1 MKPLLQLKRLR
12 RIGILF
18 TIIIIAGVV
27 ITIAWLV
34 YKIFDYRINDSMI
47 AAVIAAF
54 SLIYEI
60 NKSKKLNEAE
70 FLIHLNSLFITNQDY
85 KLVYNLLSAYD
96 FESEPDYINEISNC
110 DISNYLTLFETFYIL
125 LKRKVID
132 IKLLDDLFAYRFFL
146 AVHNPYIQ
154 REKLAISPKNFKNI
168 FRLERIWLNYRKQ
181 HIPNENYFSEV
192 YHLIYRSPFNEYLKV
207 FNGKQQ
213 SRIIKEMSVEPLDSQ
228 LNYEFRSINNL
239 KYFEQVY
246 KLQLEAVQASEQIKE
261 GMLRANTKDMIKSC
275 LASPH
280 ESIGIFKENNLI
292 GFGILYDPNVNP
304 AESIKKDLDLIKE
317 KRIAEIDDKQIMH
330 IKLVVIDKNHQGYHL
345 QYHMNKYLE
354 EIAKNKGVKLLLTTV
369 SPFNI
374 PSVKNTF
381 KAGFTYKK
389 TVKKYDGA
397 ARLIYAKFLD

>member
-1 MKPLLQLKRLR
+1 M
-12 RIGILF
+12 
-18 TIIIIAGVV
+18 V
-27 ITIAWLV
+27 
-34 YKIFDYRINDSMI
+34 N
-47 AAVIAAF
+47 
-54 SLIYEI
+54 
-60 NKSKKLNEAE
+60 N
-70 FLIHLNSLFITNQDY
+70 NQ
-85 KLVYNLLSAYD
+85 K
-96 FESEPDYINEISNC
+96 
-110 DISNYLTLFETFYIL
+110 
-125 LKRKVID
+125 
-132 IKLLDDLFAYRFFL
+132 
-146 AVHNPYIQ
+146 
-154 REKLAISPKNFKNI
+154 
-168 FRLERIWLNYRKQ
+168 
-181 HIPNENYFSEV
+181 
-192 YHLIYRSPFNEYLKV
+192 
-207 FNGKQQ
+207 
-213 SRIIKEMSVEPLDSQ
+213 IIKEMSVEPLDSQ

-239 KYFEQVY
+239 KYFEQVN

-330 IKLVVIDKNHQGYHL
+330 IKLVVIDKNHQGHHL

-397 ARLIYAKFLD
+397 SRLIYAKFLD